1 MLVDSTSDS
10 NIGLNFSDWEMM
22 LVTEPQG
29 KSRPVGGGAVDEFSS
44 GHVEF
49 ELRREVQL
57 DRRGGSHLAG
67 QMEMHGGE
75 GA

>member
-1 MLVDSTSDS
+1 
-10 NIGLNFSDWEMM
+10 MM